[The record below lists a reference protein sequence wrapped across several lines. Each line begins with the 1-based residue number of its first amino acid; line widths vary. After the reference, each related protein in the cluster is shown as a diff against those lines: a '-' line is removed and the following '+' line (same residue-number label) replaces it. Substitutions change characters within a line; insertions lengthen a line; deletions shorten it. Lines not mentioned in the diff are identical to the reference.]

1 MTDTTALL
9 GELPADG
16 PAAPPRSNGELVF
29 AAPWEGRA
37 FGLMVA
43 LTEQGVFTLSD
54 FQAALINSIA
64 QWDELE
70 RPVEEYHYYECW
82 LAALETLVVERTP
95 VTNLEIDALTTHYL
109 TRPAGHDHDHDHDHD
124 HHH

>member
-1 MTDTTALL
+1 MTDSTALL
-9 GELPADG
+9 DELPADG

-43 LTEQGVFTLSD
+43 LTEQDVFTLAD
-54 FQAALINSIA
+54 FQAALIDSIA
-64 QWDELE
+64 QWDELQ

-82 LAALETLVVERTP
+82 LGALETLVVEKTP
-95 VTNLEIDALTTHYL
+95 VTNPEIDALTTQLL
-109 TRPAGHDHDHDHDHD
+109 TRPAGHDHDHDHDH
-124 HHH
+124 

>member
-16 PAAPPRSNGELVF
+16 PAAPPRSNGKLVF

-37 FGLMVA
+37 FGLMLA

-64 QWDELE
+64 RWDELQ
-70 RPVEEYHYYECW
+70 RPVEEYHYYEC
-82 LAALETLVVERTP
+82 
-95 VTNLEIDALTTHYL
+95 
-109 TRPAGHDHDHDHDHD
+109 
-124 HHH
+124 